1 MSLEVIIPIILIII
15 VIYVLCCPSD
25 EAMIIIISAQIF
37 SLLFCLFMRENKK
50 SSNQTSETFY
60 NPTKILDDDKFD
72 IYHNQHDQTPR
83 DYDELVHE
91 LKKINYDIGSENYD
105 NGQETLDYELD
116 GRSGQYAHQPML
128 PREEDIA
135 EEMIQTI
142 LDENREDVTVDY
154 GASSL
159 GIELSKRNKQ
169 AINIRSRFTSE
180 NFKEFHEEELDEADN
195 RVWYDRDLL
204 ELDF

>member
-1 MSLEVIIPIILIII
+1 MSLEIIIPIILIII

-50 SSNQTSETFY
+50 SSNEAFY
-60 NPTKILDDDKFD
+60 NPTKILEDDKFD
-72 IYHNQHDQTPR
+72 VQTPR
-83 DYDELVHE
+83 DYNQLVHE
-91 LKKINYDIGSENYD
+91 LKKIDYDIGSENYD
-105 NGQETLDYELD
+105 NSPQTLDYELD
-116 GRSGQYAHQPML
+116 KRSGQYTHQPML
-128 PREEDIA
+128 PREEDNV

-154 GASSL
+154 GVASL
-159 GIELSKRNKQ
+159 GNELAKRNKQ
-169 AINIRSRFTSE
+169 ALNIRSRFTSE
-180 NFKEFHEEELDEADN
+180 NFKEFYEEELDEADN

>member
-1 MSLEVIIPIILIII
+1 MSLAVIIPIILIII
-15 VIYVLCCPSD
+15 VIYVLCCPTD

-50 SSNQTSETFY
+50 SSDETFY

-72 IYHNQHDQTPR
+72 IHIPRNYNQ
-83 DYDELVHE
+83 LVHE

-105 NGQETLDYELD
+105 NSTQLLDYSLD
-116 GRSGQYAHQPML
+116 GRSGEYVYDDELSPL
-128 PREEDIA
+128 EEDNI

-142 LDENREDVTVDY
+142 LDENRKDITADY
-154 GASSL
+154 GIASHSTYN
-159 GIELSKRNKQ
+159 GSHNKR
-169 AINIRSRFTSE
+169 ARNIRSRFTSE
-180 NFKEFHEEELDEADN
+180 NFKQFHEEELDEADN

-204 ELDF
+204 EFDF